1 MFIGVDCQQL
11 SWLLVNEHLEV
22 PGTNWGYSTSTERTR
37 MLMKRLGEEGYAHEP
52 IRPRL
57 HTLVCLLRYLWLI
70 LGPVLVSSIE
80 LLSS

>member
-1 MFIGVDCQQL
+1 
-11 SWLLVNEHLEV
+11 
-22 PGTNWGYSTSTERTR
+22 

-70 LGPVLVSSIE
+70 VGPVLVSSIE